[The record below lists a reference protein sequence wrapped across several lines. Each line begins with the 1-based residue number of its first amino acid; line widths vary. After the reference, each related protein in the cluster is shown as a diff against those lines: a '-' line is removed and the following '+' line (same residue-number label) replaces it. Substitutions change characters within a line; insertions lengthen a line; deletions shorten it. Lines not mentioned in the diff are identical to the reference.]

1 MRPSARRNTRLIR
14 GIDPEAAFPA
24 GLPWLRYGYRAAAIL
39 LAGLLT
45 LIRSAGVP
53 AAVPGSVPSASVT
66 ITVHSADGRPVP
78 GAVITVRSLAA
89 DARPS
94 APIKAVMDQINRAFD
109 PDLLVIPVGS
119 TVDFPNSD
127 TVSHQIYSFSPAK
140 RFTLPLYRG
149 NPNPPVRF
157 DQPGVVTLGCNIHD
171 EMVGYLVVTDAQY
184 FGRTDASGSWTAD
197 IARGKYRVSV
207 WHPRM
212 NDDANELERELTVAA
227 GDRVTHELRLTKP
240 LRPAPLSAHPHSW
253 DGYR

>member
-1 MRPSARRNTRLIR
+1 MRPSARRNTRFIR

-127 TVSHQIYSFSPAK
+127 TVSHQIYSFSPVK

-240 LRPAPLSAHPHSW
+240 LRPAPLSPHPHSW
-253 DGYR
+253 DGY

>member
-1 MRPSARRNTRLIR
+1 MRPSARRNTGFIR
-14 GIDPEAAFPA
+14 EIDPRAAFPA
-24 GLPWLRYGYRAAAIL
+24 GIPWLRRGYRLATTLLVAA
-39 LAGLLT
+39 LLT
-45 LIRSAGVP
+45 ASVGAP
-53 AAVPGSVPSASVT
+53 AAVPSASVT
-66 ITVHSADGRPVP
+66 ITVHGADGRPVP

-109 PDLLVIPVGS
+109 PDLLIIPVGS
-119 TVDFPNSD
+119 SVDFPNSD
-127 TVSHQIYSFSPAK
+127 TVSHQIYSFSAAK

-157 DQPGVVTLGCNIHD
+157 DQAGIVTLGCNIHD

-184 FGRTDASGSWTAD
+184 FGRTDATGSWTAD

-212 NDDANELERELTVAA
+212 NDDANDLERELTVSA

-240 LRPAPLSAHPHSW
+240 LRPAPLSPHPHSW
-253 DGYR
+253 DGY

>member
-1 MRPSARRNTRLIR
+1 MRPSARQNTGFALRIHPR
-14 GIDPEAAFPA
+14 AAFPA
-24 GLPWLRYGYRAAAIL
+24 GLSRPSRGYRIAAVL
-39 LAGLLT
+39 LACLLT
-45 LIRSAGVP
+45 VSAGVL
-53 AAVPGSVPSASVT
+53 AAVPGSVPAASVT
-66 ITVHSADGRPVP
+66 ITVHASDGRPVS
-78 GAVITVRSLAA
+78 GAVITVHSLAA

-109 PDLLVIPVGS
+109 PDLLIVPVGS

-149 NPNPPVRF
+149 NQFPPVHF
-157 DQPGVVTLGCNIHD
+157 DQAGIVTLGCNIHD

-240 LRPAPLSAHPHSW
+240 LRPAPLSPHPHSW
-253 DGYR
+253 DGY

>member
-1 MRPSARRNTRLIR
+1 MRPPARQNTGFDWRIAQ
-14 GIDPEAAFPA
+14 ETAFPPGA
-24 GLPWLRYGYRAAAIL
+24 WRSGYRTAVAIL
-39 LAGLLT
+39 LAMLVT
-45 LIRSAGVP
+45 LSTGVP
-53 AAVPGSVPSASVT
+53 AAVPGSVPIASVT
-66 ITVHSADGRPVP
+66 ITVRSADGRPVP
-78 GAVITVRSLAA
+78 GVVVTVRSLAA

-94 APIKAVMDQINRAFD
+94 APIKAVMDQVNRAFD
-109 PDLLVIPVGS
+109 PDLLIIPVGS

-157 DQPGVVTLGCNIHD
+157 DQAGIVTLGCNIHD

-212 NDDANELERELTVAA
+212 NDDANELERELTVSA

-240 LRPAPLSAHPHSW
+240 LLPAPLSPHPHSW
-253 DGYR
+253 DGY

>member
-1 MRPSARRNTRLIR
+1 MRETNPGGVFPSRPPWARPI
-14 GIDPEAAFPA
+14 
-24 GLPWLRYGYRAAAIL
+24 AAAIL

-45 LIRSAGVP
+45 LVRS
-53 AAVPGSVPSASVT
+53 AAVPGAVPASAPSASVT
-66 ITVHSADGRPVP
+66 ITVHTADGRPVA
-78 GAVITVRSLAA
+78 GAVITVHSLAA

-109 PDLLVIPVGS
+109 PDLLIIPVGS

-149 NPNPPVRF
+149 NQFPPVHF
-157 DQPGVVTLGCNIHD
+157 DQAGIVTLGCNIHD

-184 FGRTDASGSWTAD
+184 YGRTDASGSWTAE
-197 IARGKYRVSV
+197 IPRGKYRVSV

-212 NDDANELERELTVAA
+212 NDDANELERELTVSA

-240 LRPAPLSAHPHSW
+240 LRPAPLGPHPHSW
-253 DGYR
+253 DGY